1 MIRDNSL
8 KILTEEFIALTD
20 IMSEQFVL
28 VGKHLEQSI
37 TPEELKKVRENEKNI
52 DFMENKIRETVINDI
67 VRLTPRAID
76 LRRMVSTLNIIVDI
90 ERMGDILNSICKRL
104 PIIIESKSVWKK
116 YQPKLISLFGMVSK
130 MFDNIVYALH
140 TENNYIARNII
151 ATYDSIDESY
161 HEIHQML
168 FQKDVKAAEMP
179 AYLNLSRILYFM
191 ERIGDSCTNI
201 AEDLLYL
208 TEGINAR
215 HTDIDS

>member
-104 PIIIESKSVWKK
+104 PIIIESKSVWK
-116 YQPKLISLFGMVSK
+116 
-130 MFDNIVYALH
+130 NI
-140 TENNYIARNII
+140 NQN
-151 ATYDSIDESY
+151 
-161 HEIHQML
+161 
-168 FQKDVKAAEMP
+168 
-179 AYLNLSRILYFM
+179 
-191 ERIGDSCTNI
+191 
-201 AEDLLYL
+201 
-208 TEGINAR
+208 
-215 HTDIDS
+215 